1 MQFSVFDHI
10 YDAVV
15 VYNET
20 GRVIYCNDSFSALVG
35 VSPVRIVNKLDID
48 KLFLEIEGYTLN
60 LNEFTQ
66 FSEATTTRVIKFQ
79 TKEIMNGI
87 GQFSIAPIEKDNE
100 KFFIFVLRDLSI
112 EEELHRKYRREMS
125 LKDKKIEEMNSLIQL
140 LQRTRLVKEPRKI
153 LEEFLKH
160 VLSQYGLGTGF
171 IKDGEGR
178 VFKITNREQIGL
190 GTSYDILFKKIQ
202 ELKMQKKYNYFEKDN
217 LKDINM
223 NGLPHLHSL
232 VLIVLKSSQKAHFEL
247 YLPIHNQER
256 ANSFDHER
264 VITLS
269 EQMELI
275 IDNMTLEK
283 LSIFD
288 DLTKLYN
295 ARYFREKLDEYT
307 GRFPLLSLILLDI
320 DFFKKIN
327 DTYGHLGGDT
337 VLETVGRI
345 LKEAGEKENREN
357 IVSRIGGEEF
367 AILMPEKTPR
377 DAEKLATYIANIIR
391 AEVIP
396 FEDKEIKI
404 TMSFGISQWEPNI
417 TTSVRD
423 FYKRADE
430 ALYSS
435 KRNGRDRI
443 TILKAS

>member
-1 MQFSVFDHI
+1 MKFHIFDHI
-10 YDAVV
+10 YDSVV
-15 VYNET
+15 IYNSA
-20 GRVIYCNDSFSALVG
+20 GRVVYCNDSFSALVG
-35 VSPVRIVNKLDID
+35 VSPVRIINKMDID
-48 KLFLEIEGYTLN
+48 KLFLEIEGYPLN
-60 LNEFTQ
+60 LAEFTQ
-66 FSEATTTRVIKFQ
+66 FREPTTTRVIKFQ
-79 TKEIMNGI
+79 TKEVMNGI
-87 GQFSIAPIEKDNE
+87 GQFSIAPVEEQDDR
-100 KFFIFVLRDLSI
+100 FFIFVLRDLSI

-125 LKDKKIEEMNSLIQL
+125 LKDKKIEEMNSMIQL

-171 IKDGEGR
+171 IKDGDGR
-178 VFKITNREQIGL
+178 VFKVTNREQIGL
-190 GTSYDILFKKIQ
+190 GTSYDLLFKKIQ
-202 ELKMQKKYNYFEKDN
+202 ELGVQKKYNYFEKDN
-217 LKDINM
+217 LKDLHM
-223 NGLPHLHSL
+223 NGLPHLHSI

-247 YLPIHNQER
+247 YLPIHNEER
-256 ANSFDHER
+256 ANTFDHER

-307 GRFPLLSLILLDI
+307 GRYPVLSLILLDI

-327 DTYGHLGGDT
+327 DTYGHLGGDA

-357 IVSRIGGEEF
+357 VVSRIGGEEF
-367 AILMPEKTPR
+367 SILMPDKTPR
-377 DAEKLATYIANIIR
+377 EAEKLANYIANVIR

-396 FEDKEIKI
+396 YDDKEIKI
-404 TMSFGISQWEPNI
+404 TMSFGISQWEPNVS
-417 TTSVRD
+417 TSVRD

-430 ALYSS
+430 ALYTS

-443 TILKAS
+443 TILKAA